1 MAKLKG
7 IQFTGK
13 LGEVTAYTRAGVD
26 GIIVRTSEG
35 IDGKRVKFNKEFVRT
50 QENNAEFGGCST
62 TASSARNTM
71 TALLPLQDYN
81 IHPALTKVF
90 RLVQKMDGESN
101 RGERHVFLSK
111 APRIL
116 EGFSLNRK
124 VSFDSI
130 VRSNLTHAI
139 SRETYSATI
148 EIPSLVHGI
157 NLMPPQKHAMFQVV
171 ATLGIV
177 PDMKYTKDGHTPVNE
192 FAAGYASAKT
202 PWQAVKG
209 GLEPTTLE
217 LTIPNPPAN
226 GEALS
231 LVLSVGIAFGEMITN
246 TVVDQVR
253 RAGAAKILG
262 VV

>member
-13 LGEVTAYTRAGVD
+13 IGEVTAYTRAGVD

-35 IDGKRVKFNKEFVRT
+35 IDGKRVKLGEEFVRT
-50 QENNAEFGGCST
+50 RENNAEFGGCAT
-62 TASSARNTM
+62 TSSAVRS
-71 TALLPLQDYN
+71 ALISLVPLEDYN
-81 IHPALTKVF
+81 ILPQLNKVF
-90 RLVQKMDGESN
+90 RLVQVMDKESN
-101 RGERHVFLSK
+101 RGERHVLLSK
-111 APRIL
+111 EPRIL

-130 VRSNLTHAI
+130 LRSNLVYTL

-148 EIPSLVHGI
+148 DIPTLVHDI
-157 NLMPPQKHAMFQVV
+157 NLVPSQQHAMFQVV

-177 PDMKYTKDGHTPVNE
+177 PDMKYTKNGYTPVNE
-192 FAAGYASAKT
+192 LASGYVAANT
-202 PWQAVKG
+202 PWHAVKG
-209 GLEPTTLE
+209 GMAATTLE
-217 LTIPNPPAN
+217 LNIPNPPTN

-246 TVVDQVR
+246 TVVQQVK